1 MGRRKRI
8 SADCR
13 AWCCRLQVVAI
24 DVTAGGPAM
33 AWLCGHRVVPV
44 NEASQDILT
53 MDVEQRGSG
62 GGPGRVRRSLQRTL
76 VPPLPCSLRAAWSE
90 EDAATDH
97 RPRSSAT
104 SSEQHTRR
112 TRQRV
117 PDGGVSWPDG
127 LLGTGRLGRFLDDIG
142 EEGPDDVDLA
152 ELRSLLHGLR
162 AVLALHTAQEE
173 ESHLSL
179 SDEADIVG

>member
-1 MGRRKRI
+1 M
-8 SADCR
+8 
-13 AWCCRLQVVAI
+13 
-24 DVTAGGPAM
+24 
-33 AWLCGHRVVPV
+33 
-44 NEASQDILT
+44 
-53 MDVEQRGSG
+53 
-62 GGPGRVRRSLQRTL
+62 
-76 VPPLPCSLRAAWSE
+76 
-90 EDAATDH
+90 
-97 RPRSSAT
+97 
-104 SSEQHTRR
+104 
-112 TRQRV
+112 
-117 PDGGVSWPDG
+117 SWPDG